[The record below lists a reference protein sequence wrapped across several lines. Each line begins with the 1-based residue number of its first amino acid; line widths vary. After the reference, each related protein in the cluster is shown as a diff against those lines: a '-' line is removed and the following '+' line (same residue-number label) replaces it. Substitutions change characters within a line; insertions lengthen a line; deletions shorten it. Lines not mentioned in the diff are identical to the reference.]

1 MFSSFRG
8 FVILLAFAPCA
19 VFNHPL
25 YHDSVESPD
34 LSVIVCT
41 YNRASYLPACLGSL
55 RAAGVANL
63 EIVVVDD
70 GSGDDT
76 KAVVDRLAGPDVRY
90 VYQTNKGLSTARNTG
105 IAAATGRY
113 VAYLDSDDLWLTGVA
128 AKMLAFLDAHPEV
141 GVAFA
146 EAKVG
151 NDAEG
156 YTLWTEWAGREEF
169 QRLPH
174 ATADGFRVFDRAAF
188 HRQLIHRNL
197 VFTGAVFQRREVLA
211 EAGGFNPKLNAAG
224 DWELYLRIAAR
235 HVFAFCPEPLALYI
249 QHPTQMTS
257 GWDKMALEFCDTRR
271 AHLASGVPLGP
282 DEVALL
288 KKTLKGELF
297 YYAYLAYDRR
307 DYREAN
313 RRFAQLLRECGMDK
327 KALLYWGLTCLPRPL
342 TQGVRSL
349 WGLFS
354 PDDGVR
360 VGPQPWAPA
369 ARTQNTLQGTK
380 P

>member
-1 MFSSFRG
+1 M
-8 FVILLAFAPCA
+8 
-19 VFNHPL
+19 
-25 YHDSVESPD
+25 YHDPVESPP

-55 RAAGVANL
+55 RAAGVPGL

-70 GSGDDT
+70 GSTDDT
-76 KAVVDRLAGPDVRY
+76 KAVVEKLNGPDVRY

-105 IAAATGRY
+105 IAAARGRY
-113 VAYLDSDDLWLTGVA
+113 VAYLDSDDLWLAGVA
-128 AKMLAFLDAHPEV
+128 PKLIDFLDRHPEV
-141 GVAFA
+141 GVAFT

-156 YTLWTEWAGREEF
+156 FTPWTEWAGRDEF
-169 QRLPH
+169 KQLPH
-174 ATADGFRVFDRAAF
+174 AIVDGFRVFDRTAF
-188 HRQLIHRNL
+188 HRQLIRRNL

-235 HVFAFCPEPLALYI
+235 HVFAFCPDPLAIYI
-249 QHPTQMTS
+249 QHPAQMTT

-271 AHLASGVPLGP
+271 AHLASGVPLGA
-282 DEVALL
+282 DEVSLL
-288 KKTLKGELF
+288 KQTLRGELF

-327 KALLYWGLTCLPRPL
+327 KALAYWGLTCLPRPM

-349 WGLFS
+349 RALFVR
-354 PDDGVR
+354 DDGVR

-369 ARTQNTLQGTK
+369 ARAGRNADQ
-380 P
+380 